1 MIADLAVDRTFF
13 NIIKS
18 SAATRVC
25 VIVPVRNEAE
35 CLWETLDALRLQVD
49 NTGKELSADV
59 YEVLVLVNNSTD
71 NSFEIAEKYAA
82 LYPSFRMAAEEIWL
96 EGERANIGTVRRML
110 MDEAYRRLM
119 LTGNSNGIIASTD
132 GDTLVDSR
140 WICNIIAE
148 IEKGNDA
155 VGGRI
160 LTEREAGTS
169 RLYHLRDVTYRC
181 LLAQAESLI
190 DPLQHDPFPCHF
202 QYFGANMAVT
212 CSMYEQ
218 AGRLPQVPFLEDMA
232 FHKALM
238 LRDARIRRSFE
249 VKVYTSSR
257 VEGRVSIGF
266 SEQLRRWMN
275 EDQAHIPQMVEAVTP
290 VLFMFET
297 RNRLR
302 KCWDAYVEK
311 RMVQREELNAI
322 AARLNIRVEWLH
334 SQLITSTYFGG
345 LWDVINLLVRNPEQ
359 ELQPIHEAIDQLRL
373 FIKNKKAN
381 SFQTDQVDMFVHE
394 VRASA

>member
-1 MIADLAVDRTFF
+1 MIADLAVDRILFDK
-13 NIIKS
+13 IKP
-18 SAATRVC
+18 SASTKVC

-35 CLWETLDALRLQVD
+35 CLWETLEALRLQED
-49 NTGKELSADV
+49 NSGNRLPSDV
-59 YEVLVLVNNSTD
+59 YEVLVLVNNTTD

-82 LYPSFRMAAEEIWL
+82 LYPSFRLAAEEIWQ
-96 EGERANIGTVRRML
+96 EGDRANIGTVRRLL
-110 MDEAYRRLM
+110 MDDAYRRLM
-119 LTGNSNGIIASTD
+119 LTGNQNGIIASTD
-132 GDTLVDSR
+132 GDTTVDSR

-160 LTEREAGTS
+160 LTEKEGGTS

-190 DPLQHDPFPCHF
+190 DPRQHNPFPCHF

-212 CSMYEQ
+212 CSMYNQ

-238 LRDARIRRSFE
+238 LQDARIRRSFE

-257 VEGRVSIGF
+257 VDGRVSIGF

-275 EDQAHIPQMVEAVTP
+275 EDEARIPQMVEDVTP
-290 VLFMFET
+290 VLLMFEI
-297 RNRLR
+297 RAQLR
-302 KCWDAYVEK
+302 QCWNDYVEK
-311 RMVQREELNAI
+311 RIVRRDELSSI
-322 AARLNIRVEWLH
+322 AAKLNIKVEWLH
-334 SQLITSTYFGG
+334 SQLISSTYFGG
-345 LWDVINLLVRNPEQ
+345 LWDVINLLVGNREP

-373 FIKNKKAN
+373 FIKSRKTNA
-381 SFQTDQVDMFVHE
+381 FQTSPSDMFVRAG
-394 VRASA
+394 RASA